1 MRFGEIMDKMKVIIA
16 DQINEKGI
24 ENLKEV
30 AEVVLDTAITQEELI
45 NTIKD
50 FDAIIVR
57 SRTKVTRDV
66 IEASEKLKI
75 IARAGVGVDNVD
87 VQAAT
92 EKGIMVVNAPESTS
106 ITVAEHAMGLILSLA
121 RKISIADKS
130 VKEGK
135 WEKSR
140 FMGIELNGKTMGII
154 GMGRI
159 GTQVAIRAK
168 AFGMEILVYDPYITE
183 EAGAELGVTVV
194 ELDYLLRNSDVMTIH
209 VPLTPE
215 TKHLISM
222 DEFEIMR
229 DNAIIVNCARGGII
243 NEDDLYVALKEGK
256 IAGAGLDVFETEP
269 PEGSKLLE
277 LDNLVATPHIG
288 ASTKEAQRDAAI
300 IVANEV
306 KKVFMGEAPK
316 NVLNMPILD
325 PDTFQTIKPYLI
337 LSEKLADLLIQ
348 AAKGNITEV
357 DMTFCGE
364 LADFPRLE
372 VFSRAVLK
380 EMLNSILTEPVNM
393 VNAPTIAKNR
403 GIVITESKRSEA
415 EGYKSLIKIKI
426 KSDKGELSIEG
437 TATTEPRIVRID
449 EYWVNVKPKGAMV
462 ITRYQDIPGSI
473 GTIGTKL
480 GEHGINIAKMQV
492 GREAPGEE
500 AVMVVTVD
508 QKVPADVVD
517 EIRALEH
524 VYDAV
529 YVQL

>member
-1 MRFGEIMDKMKVIIA
+1 MDKKKVIIA

-24 ENLKEV
+24 EDLKEV
-30 AEVVLDTAITQEELI
+30 AEVVVDTAITQEELI
-45 NTIKD
+45 NKIKD

-57 SRTKVTRDV
+57 SRTKVTREV
-66 IEASEKLKI
+66 IGAADKLKI

-106 ITVAEHAMGLILSLA
+106 ITVAEHAMGLIMTLA

-135 WEKSR
+135 WEKGR
-140 FMGIELNGKTMGII
+140 FMGIELNGKTLGII

-194 ELDYLLRNSDVMTIH
+194 DLDYLIRNSDVMTIH

-215 TKHLISM
+215 TKHIIAKP
-222 DEFEIMR
+222 EFEVMKE
-229 DNAIIVNCARGGII
+229 NAFIVNCARGGII
-243 NEDDLYVALKEGK
+243 NEDDLYDALKSGR
-256 IAGAGLDVFETEP
+256 IGGAGLDVFEQEP
-269 PEGSKLLE
+269 PEGSPLLE

-316 NVLNMPILD
+316 NVLNMPVLD
-325 PDTFQTIKPYLI
+325 PETFQAIKPYLQI
-337 LSEKLADLLIQ
+337 SEKLANFLIQ

-357 DMTFCGE
+357 DITYCGE
-364 LADFPRLE
+364 LADFPRIDIL
-372 VFSRAVLK
+372 SRTVLK
-380 EMLNSILTEPVNM
+380 EMLNSIFTEPVNM
-393 VNAPTIAKNR
+393 INAPTIAKNR

-415 EGYKSLIKIKI
+415 EGYKSLVKVKI
-426 KSDKGELSIEG
+426 KSDEGEISIEG
-437 TATTEPRIVRID
+437 TATKEPRIVRID
-449 EYWVNVKPKGAMV
+449 EYWVNVKPEGTMV
-462 ITRYQDIPGSI
+462 IARYKDIPGSI

-492 GREAPGEE
+492 GRQEPGGE
-500 AVMVVTVD
+500 AVMVLTVD

-517 EIRALEH
+517 EIRDLEH

>member
-1 MRFGEIMDKMKVIIA
+1 MDKMKVIIA

-24 ENLKEV
+24 KDLEEV
-30 AEVVLDTAITQEELI
+30 AEVVVDTSITQEDLI

-57 SRTKVTRDV
+57 SRTKVTRAV
-66 IEASEKLKI
+66 IEAAEKLKI

-87 VQAAT
+87 MEAAT

-106 ITVAEHAMGLILSLA
+106 VTVAEHAMGLIMALT

-135 WEKSR
+135 WEKSK
-140 FMGIELNGKTMGII
+140 FMGTELNGKTLGII
-154 GMGRI
+154 GLGRI
-159 GTQVAIRAK
+159 GTQVSIRAK
-168 AFGMEILVYDPYITE
+168 AFGMEILVYDPYVTE
-183 EAGAELGVTVV
+183 EAGAEIGVRVV
-194 ELDYLLRNSDVMTIH
+194 DLEHLLKNSDVMTIH

-215 TKHLISM
+215 TKYLISA
-222 DEFEIMR
+222 DEFEIMKE
-229 DNAIIVNCARGGII
+229 NAIIVNAARGGII
-243 NEDDLYVALKEGK
+243 NEADLYDALTSGK

-269 PEGSKLLE
+269 PENSPLLT
-277 LDNLVATPHIG
+277 LDSVVLTPHIG

-306 KKVFMGEAPK
+306 KKVFMGKAPK
-316 NVLNMPILD
+316 NVLNMPVLD
-325 PDTFQTIKPYLI
+325 PETFQAIKPYII
-337 LSEKLADLLIQ
+337 LSEKLANFLIQ
-348 AAKGNITEV
+348 AAKGNIIEV
-357 DMTFCGE
+357 DIAYCGE
-364 LADFPRLE
+364 LADFPRID
-372 VFSRAVLK
+372 VISRIVLK

-393 VNAPTIAKNR
+393 INAQALAKNR

-415 EGYKSLIKIKI
+415 EGYKSLVKVQI
-426 KSDKGELSIEG
+426 KSDKGEISIEG
-437 TATTEPRIVRID
+437 TATKEPRIVRID
-449 EYWVNVKPKGAMV
+449 EYWVNVKPEGTMV
-462 ITRYQDIPGSI
+462 IARYRDIPGSI

-500 AVMVVTVD
+500 AVMVITVD
-508 QKVPADVVD
+508 QKVPADVID

>member
-1 MRFGEIMDKMKVIIA
+1 MDKMKVIIA

-24 ENLKEV
+24 KELEDV
-30 AEVVLDTAITQEELI
+30 ADVVVNTSITQEELI
-45 NTIKD
+45 NEIKD

-57 SRTKVTRDV
+57 SRTKVTRAV
-66 IEASEKLKI
+66 IEAAQKLKI

-87 VQAAT
+87 MAAAT

-106 ITVAEHAMGLILSLA
+106 ITVAEHTMGLIMTLI

-140 FMGIELNGKTMGII
+140 FMGIELNGKTLGII
-154 GMGRI
+154 GLGRI
-159 GTQVAIRAK
+159 GTQVSIRAK
-168 AFGMEILVYDPYITE
+168 AFGMEILVYDPYVTE
-183 EAGAELGVTVV
+183 EAGAEIGVRVV
-194 ELDYLLRNSDVMTIH
+194 DLEYLLKNADVMTIH

-215 TKHLISM
+215 TKHLISKK
-222 DEFEIMR
+222 EFEMMKE
-229 DNAIIVNCARGGII
+229 NAFIVNCARGGII
-243 NEDDLYVALKEGK
+243 NEDDLYEALKNNRIG
-256 IAGAGLDVFETEP
+256 GAGLDVFEIEP
-269 PEGSKLLE
+269 PKDSPLLT
-277 LDNLVATPHIG
+277 LDNIVVTPHIA

-306 KKVFMGEAPK
+306 KKVLMGEAPK
-316 NVLNMPILD
+316 NVLNMPVLD
-325 PDTFQTIKPYLI
+325 PETFHAIKPYLK
-337 LSEKLADLLIQ
+337 LSEKLANFLIQ

-357 DMTFCGE
+357 NITYCGE
-364 LADFPRLE
+364 LADF
-372 VFSRAVLK
+372 SRVDVISRTILK
-380 EMLNSILTEPVNM
+380 ETLNSILTEPVNM
-393 VNAPTIAKNR
+393 INAPTIAKNR

-415 EGYKSLIKIKI
+415 EGYKSLIKIEI
-426 KSDKGELSIEG
+426 KSDEGELSIEG
-437 TATTEPRIVRID
+437 NATREPRIVRID
-449 EYWVNVKPKGAMV
+449 KYWVNVKPEGTMV
-462 ITRYQDIPGSI
+462 ITRYKDIPGSI

-492 GREAPGEE
+492 GRQAPSEE
-500 AVMVVTVD
+500 AVMVLTVD
-508 QKVPADVVD
+508 QKVPVDVID

>member
-1 MRFGEIMDKMKVIIA
+1 MDKKKVIIA

-24 ENLKEV
+24 EDLKEV
-30 AEVVLDTAITQEELI
+30 AEVVVDTAITQEELI
-45 NTIKD
+45 AKIKD

-57 SRTKVTRDV
+57 SRTKVTREV
-66 IEASEKLKI
+66 IGAADKLKI

-106 ITVAEHAMGLILSLA
+106 ITVAEHAMGLIMSLA

-130 VKEGK
+130 VKERK

-140 FMGIELNGKTMGII
+140 FMGIELNGKTLGII

-183 EAGAELGVTVV
+183 EAGAELGVTVAD
-194 ELDYLLRNSDVMTIH
+194 LDYVLRNSDIMTIH

-215 TKHLISM
+215 TKHFIAKP
-222 DEFEIMR
+222 EFEIMKE
-229 DNAIIVNCARGGII
+229 NAFIVNCARGGII
-243 NEDDLYVALKEGK
+243 NEDDLYDALKSGR
-256 IAGAGLDVFETEP
+256 IGGAGLDVFEQEP
-269 PEGSKLLE
+269 PEGSPLLE

-316 NVLNMPILD
+316 NVLNMPVLD
-325 PDTFQTIKPYLI
+325 PETFQAIKPYLQ
-337 LSEKLADLLIQ
+337 LSEKLANFLIQ
-348 AAKGNITEV
+348 AAKGNIIEV
-357 DMTFCGE
+357 DITYCGE
-364 LADFPRLE
+364 LADFPRIDVL
-372 VFSRAVLK
+372 SRTVLK

-393 VNAPTIAKNR
+393 INAPTIAKNR

-415 EGYKSLIKIKI
+415 EGYKSLVKVKI
-426 KSDKGELSIEG
+426 KSDKGEISIEG
-437 TATTEPRIVRID
+437 TATKEPRIVRID
-449 EYWVNVKPKGAMV
+449 EYWVNVKPQGTMV
-462 ITRYQDIPGSI
+462 IARYKDIPGSI

-492 GREAPGEE
+492 GRQAPGGE
-500 AVMVVTVD
+500 AVMVLTVD

-517 EIRALEH
+517 EIRDLEH

>member
-1 MRFGEIMDKMKVIIA
+1 MKKVIIA

-24 ENLKEV
+24 DELKDI
-30 AEVVLDTAITQEELI
+30 AEVVVDTDITQEQLI
-45 NTIKD
+45 GAIKD
-50 FDAIIVR
+50 FDAIIIR
-57 SRTKVTRDV
+57 SRTKVTREV
-66 IEASEKLKI
+66 IEAADKLKI

-87 VQAAT
+87 VEAAT

-106 ITVAEHAMGLILSLA
+106 ITVAEHAMGLIMALA

-140 FMGIELNGKTMGII
+140 FMGIELCGKTLGII

-168 AFGMEILVYDPYITE
+168 AFEMDILVNDPYLTE
-183 EAGAELGVTVV
+183 DAASRLGVRVV
-194 ELDYLLRNSDVMTIH
+194 DKDTLLKNADVITIH

-215 TKHLISM
+215 TKYSIAEN
-222 DEFEIMR
+222 EFEMMKE
-229 DNAIIVNCARGGII
+229 NAFIINCARGGVIK
-243 NEDDLYVALKEGK
+243 EDDLYDALNQGK
-256 IAGAGLDVFETEP
+256 IAGAGLDVFENEP
-269 PEGSKLLE
+269 PKGSPLLE

-306 KKVFMGEAPK
+306 KKLFTGEVPK
-316 NVLNMPILD
+316 NVLNMPVLD
-325 PDTFQTIKPYLI
+325 AETYQVIKPYVQLA
-337 LSEKLADLLIQ
+337 EKLAGLLIQ

-357 DMTFCGE
+357 DITYCGE
-364 LADFPRLE
+364 LADFPRVDILNR
-372 VFSRAVLK
+372 VVIK

-393 VNAPTIAKNR
+393 INAATIAKRR
-403 GIVITESKRSEA
+403 GIILTESKRSEA
-415 EGYKSLIKIKI
+415 EGYKSLIKIRI
-426 KSDKGELSIEG
+426 ESDQGEMSIEG
-437 TATTEPRIVRID
+437 TATPQPRIVRID
-449 EYWVNVKPKGAMV
+449 KYWVNVKPEGTMV
-462 ITRYQDIPGSI
+462 ITRYKDLPGTI

-492 GREAPGEE
+492 GRQEPGGE
-500 AVMVVTVD
+500 AVMVLTVD
-508 QKVPADVVD
+508 NKVPPVVIE

-524 VYDAV
+524 VYNSV

>member
-1 MRFGEIMDKMKVIIA
+1 MDKKKVIIA
-16 DQINEKGI
+16 DQINDKGVDK
-24 ENLKEV
+24 LKDI
-30 AEVVLDTAITQEELI
+30 AEVIVDTDITQEQLI
-45 NTIKD
+45 GAIKD
-50 FDAIIVR
+50 FDAIIIR
-57 SRTKVTRDV
+57 SRTKITREV
-66 IEASEKLKI
+66 IEAANKLKI

-87 VQAAT
+87 VEAAT

-106 ITVAEHAMGLILSLA
+106 ITVAEHAMGLIMALA

-135 WEKSR
+135 WEKSS
-140 FMGIELNGKTMGII
+140 FMGIELCGKTLGII

-159 GTQVAIRAK
+159 GTQVAVRAK
-168 AFGMEILVYDPYITE
+168 AFEMDILVNDPYITK
-183 EAGAELGVTVV
+183 GAASRLGVRVV
-194 ELDYLLRNSDVMTIH
+194 DKKTLLKDADVITIH

-215 TKHLISM
+215 TRHSISK
-222 DEFEIMR
+222 DEFEMMKET
-229 DNAIIVNCARGGII
+229 AFIINCARGGVIK
-243 NEDDLYVALKEGK
+243 EDDLYDALTQGK
-256 IAGAGLDVFETEP
+256 IAGAGLDVFENEP
-269 PEGSKLLE
+269 PEGSPLLE

-306 KKVFMGEAPK
+306 KKLFMNEVPK
-316 NVLNMPILD
+316 NVLNMPVLD
-325 PDTFQTIKPYLI
+325 PETFQAIKPYVH

-357 DMTFCGE
+357 DITYCGE
-364 LADFPRLE
+364 LADFPS
-372 VFSRAVLK
+372 VDVLNRVVIK

-393 VNAPTIAKNR
+393 INAATIAKKR
-403 GIVITESKRSEA
+403 GIVLTESKRSEA
-415 EGYKSLIKIKI
+415 EGYRSLIRVKI
-426 KSDKGELSIEG
+426 KSDEGEMSIEG
-437 TATTEPRIVRID
+437 TATPKPRIVRID
-449 EYWVNVKPKGAMV
+449 EYWVNVKPEGTMV
-462 ITRYQDIPGSI
+462 ITRYKDLPGTI

-492 GREAPGEE
+492 GRQKPGGE
-500 AVMVVTVD
+500 AVMVLTVD
-508 QKVPADVVD
+508 SKVPSEVIE